1 MLSDVKE
8 TMRKSLDKTSL
19 EWFGRGLGHLP
30 LFQLDF
36 PGRVSQQ
43 LETSLAQGQ
52 SSFVSC
58 NFVLL
63 SPLCHLSHPLSLG
76 TLTSSLELNQGSSA
90 EPSLFHQLELS
101 PCPPCHSLSWLPVF
115 SYPLPGFQQLRKK
128 NHKPENPIQDTTLYS
143 LFASPSSSPACD
155 KSLRLSWSFI
165 PLALLKN
172 IGQDILIGCTPSFG
186 IERLAKDGVNK
197 QGHQLLAVLSVPP
210 SCQDEPFLLTENHQ
224 GRNGNTSV

>member
-8 TMRKSLDKTSL
+8 TMRKSLDKTYL

-43 LETSLAQGQ
+43 LETPLAQGQ
-52 SSFVSC
+52 SS
-58 NFVLL
+58 FVLL

-76 TLTSSLELNQGSSA
+76 TLTSSLEPNQGSSA
-90 EPSLFHQLELS
+90 EPS
-101 PCPPCHSLSWLPVF
+101 
-115 SYPLPGFQQLRKK
+115 
-128 NHKPENPIQDTTLYS
+128 NPIQDTTLYS

-155 KSLRLSWSFI
+155 KSLRLSWSFM

-186 IERLAKDGVNK
+186 IEHLAKDGENK
-197 QGHQLLAVLSVPP
+197 QNCLIEEKEIEQLLLNDSKAEVAFLPRECSEVFQPHTLAWQLRTGEGLSCAEQ
-210 SCQDEPFLLTENHQ
+210 SQE
-224 GRNGNTSV
+224 